1 MDLQR
6 WFLRLMM
13 AILLTSILAP
23 SVEAG
28 TRNRLG
34 VRTGYY
40 FDAGDVFIG
49 GEYVSPFNRR
59 LDFNPN
65 IEFILIDN
73 ASYFG
78 FTATPKGRTL
88 ELFGMSREEA
98 IGATT
103 EDFWVDPEQRDTI
116 GRQLARTALVKL
128 NQVLAKLLD
137 IQEFLDV
144 DIRLIR
150 SKSARGNIQHLLPG
164 LTVAIQHLPHGA
176 GVVKRRVL
184 DHVIVFRLTTQ
195 VLGRERVVQS
205 LRHVIQAPVQ
215 AVYV

>member
-1 MDLQR
+1 MGYYLQVLKDDGSFPSTHLPIHPSTLNNIQHTSKGEIMDLQR

-73 ASYFG
+73 ASYITFNFDAQYQLPDRNRSNDMWLG
-78 FTATPKGRTL
+78 GGLGILYVNPEGRGDNEVDMGINL
-88 ELFGMSREEA
+88 LFGISFV
-98 IGATT
+98 TQSSLTPYLQTKLVLSDNT
-103 EDFWVDPEQRDTI
+103 EF
-116 GRQLARTALVKL
+116 
-128 NQVLAKLLD
+128 
-137 IQEFLDV
+137 
-144 DIRLIR
+144 
-150 SKSARGNIQHLLPG
+150 
-164 LTVAIQHLPHGA
+164 
-176 GVVKRRVL
+176 
-184 DHVIVFRLTTQ
+184 
-195 VLGRERVVQS
+195 VLGFG
-205 LRHVIQAPVQ
+205 LRF
-215 AVYV
+215 